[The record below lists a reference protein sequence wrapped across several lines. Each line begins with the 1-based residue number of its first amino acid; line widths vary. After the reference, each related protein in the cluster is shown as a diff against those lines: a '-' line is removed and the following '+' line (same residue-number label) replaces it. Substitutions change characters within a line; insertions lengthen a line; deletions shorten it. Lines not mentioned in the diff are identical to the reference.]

1 MLNHSSRR
9 LGLPGFGFLVLSL
22 FAVSACGA
30 GNSGKLQVP
39 TGTLAPVAAAAA
51 PATAA
56 VPSAT
61 TATPAGAHKGKA
73 ADDASATP
81 TSAASPSSA
90 PSTGATAA
98 LQSVATIRSG
108 TPLGGVVYGI
118 SDNTLLNESTSV
130 QVQQLEAMKALGAT
144 SVRLE
149 ANWYWGQLN
158 GAGSS
163 FVWTPIDQAV
173 ASIQQAGL
181 SADLVID
188 GCPPWA
194 AVAGAQGSEY
204 AQPASPA
211 AFATWAGAVAARYA
225 DKGVKFF
232 EIWNEP
238 NTNWAPKPDPAAYTA
253 DLKAAYATIKVADPS
268 AVVLSG
274 GLAPAANTST
284 TYDPRTFLE
293 DMYADGA
300 KGSFDGVGDHP
311 YSFPAPPDE
320 YESWSGWSQLSQT
333 SPSLRSIMVQNGD
346 SAKKIYITEYGA
358 RTSGFNSVSESE
370 QSTELV
376 QAIAQ
381 VKNLSFIGSL
391 YIYTWADVA
400 GEAATDDGYGLLT
413 DENTQKLAYASVA
426 AALAST

>member
-9 LGLPGFGFLVLSL
+9 LGLPGFGLLVLSL
-22 FAVSACGA
+22 VAVSACGA
-30 GNSGKLQVP
+30 GSGSSGELQTP
-39 TGTLAPVAAAAA
+39 PGTLTPVASAAA

-61 TATPAGAHKGKA
+61 SATPVGAHKGKA
-73 ADDASATP
+73 AHGANATHN
-81 TSAASPSSA
+81 SAASPLGV
-90 PSTGATAA
+90 PSKGAITT
-98 LQSVATIRSG
+98 LQSAAATTG
-108 TPLGGVVYGI
+108 NTVYGI
-118 SDNTLLNESTSV
+118 SDPTLLNESTSV

-144 SVRLE
+144 SVRLD

-194 AVAGAQGSEY
+194 AVAGAEGSEF

-238 NTNWAPKPDPAAYTA
+238 NINWAPKPDPAAYTA
-253 DLKAAYATIKVADPS
+253 DLKAAYAAIKEADPS

-300 KGSFDGVGDHP
+300 KGSFNGVGDHP

-333 SPSLRSIMVQNGD
+333 GPSLRSIMVQNGD

-358 RTSGFNSVSESE
+358 RTSGSNSVSESE

-413 DENTQKLAYASVA
+413 EQNTQKLAYASVA